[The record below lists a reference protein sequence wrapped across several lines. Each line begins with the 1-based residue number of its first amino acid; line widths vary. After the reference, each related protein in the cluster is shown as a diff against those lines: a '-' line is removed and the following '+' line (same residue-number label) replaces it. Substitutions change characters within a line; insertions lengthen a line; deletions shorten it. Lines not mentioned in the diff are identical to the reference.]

1 MQAGVTREYR
11 LADGRLVHQA
21 AGNPR
26 DSRIELMM
34 ALLGRMDRADAAPL
48 LAGIAQE
55 QGSDA
60 LRWQALRE
68 ALALDTLAGFQALTA
83 IARSDDDALAPA
95 AGTLRSQLVETYP
108 QLAGVEPCPA

>member
-1 MQAGVTREYR
+1 
-11 LADGRLVHQA
+11 
-21 AGNPR
+21 
-26 DSRIELMM
+26 M